1 MAPRYREIEIAG
13 HPRELGRQ
21 LGEAARGEIAG
32 FAAIAL
38 ERVNKT
44 VKISR
49 EKALAICR
57 RSEAYIEDYAPDML
71 EE

>member
-1 MAPRYREIEIAG
+1 MALRYREIEVTG
-13 HPRELGRQ
+13 PPRELGRQ
-21 LGEAARGEIAG
+21 LGEAARDEIQG

-49 EKALAICR
+49 DKALAICR
-57 RSEAYIEDYAPDML
+57 QSEAYVED
-71 EE
+71 